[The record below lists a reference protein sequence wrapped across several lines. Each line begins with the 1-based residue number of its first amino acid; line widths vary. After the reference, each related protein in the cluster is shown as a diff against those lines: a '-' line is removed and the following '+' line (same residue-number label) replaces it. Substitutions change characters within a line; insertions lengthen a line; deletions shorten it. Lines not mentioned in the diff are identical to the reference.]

1 MTVLLTRT
9 LATASAL
16 ALVCSM
22 SACAPQQP
30 PDCGVAGMTVC
41 PKPVD
46 DNLPNVADMLTWDQS
61 QRVVG
66 FRNDYRAYP
75 GDLFRHGDP
84 FPLPRAEHQ
93 LTDASYTVDGITH
106 HLDDYLARQSVT
118 GMLVLKDGE
127 IAYEH
132 YGAGNGPSTLWTS
145 RSVGKSVV
153 STLVGVAVKEGALGS
168 LDDPVTKYEPDFVGT
183 AFDGVTVRQL
193 MTHTS
198 GIDWN
203 EDYTDPGSDFAKL
216 TACEAADDTYR
227 CVFGLVHGLKRK
239 PGVEPGE
246 VWSYTTGGAWLL
258 GDLLEKA
265 TGTNLATYL
274 QDNIW
279 KPFGMAD
286 DGVWH
291 SYELGRHDMGGH
303 GFNATLTDWG
313 RFGLYVMRNGELP
326 DGTKTLPEGWV
337 RDARTWTTARNSVTA
352 SHPEG
357 SYGYQWWNNS
367 IAADAGDVSPPRT
380 PAMAENLWAL
390 GIFGQVIMV
399 DQAQQLVIVQWST
412 WPQAEPAFDTLPL
425 ETSLMFSAIAAEL
438 NRR

>member
-1 MTVLLTRT
+1 MLLTRT
-9 LATASAL
+9 LAAASAL
-16 ALVCSM
+16 MLMVSA
-22 SACAPQQP
+22 SACSPRTE
-30 PDCGVAGMTVC
+30 PDCGVAGMTGC
-41 PKPVD
+41 PEPSD
-46 DNLPNVADMLTWDQS
+46 HDLPNVADMLTWNQS
-61 QRVVG
+61 ERVVG

-84 FPLPRAEHQ
+84 FPLPTADRR
-93 LTDASYTVDGITH
+93 LTDASYTIGGITH
-106 HLDDYLARQSVT
+106 DLDDYLNRQSVT
-118 GMLVLKDGE
+118 GMLVLKDGK

-132 YGAGNGPSTLWTS
+132 YGAGNDSSTLWTS

-153 STLVGVAVKEGALGS
+153 STLVGIAVKEGKIAS
-168 LDDPVTKYEPDFVGT
+168 LDDPVTKYEPDFAGT
-183 AFDGVTVRQL
+183 AFDGVSVRQL
-193 MTHTS
+193 ITHTS
-198 GIDWN
+198 GVAWN
-203 EDYTDPGSDFAKL
+203 EDYTDPSSDFAKL
-216 TACEAADDTYR
+216 TACEAAEDTYR
-227 CVFGLVHGLKRK
+227 CVYSLVHGLKRK
-239 PGVEPGE
+239 PGVTPGE

-274 QDNIW
+274 QDKIW

-313 RFGLYVMRNGELP
+313 RFGLFVMRDGELR
-326 DGTKTLPEGWV
+326 DGTRTLPDGWV
-337 RDARTWTTARNSVTA
+337 RDARTWTTARGSVTP

-357 SYGYQWWNNS
+357 TYGYQWWNNS
-367 IAADAGDVSPPRT
+367 IAADAGDVRPPRT
-380 PAMAENLWAL
+380 TGMDENLWAL

-399 DQAQQLVIVQWST
+399 DQRQNLVMVQWST
-412 WPQAEPAFDTLPL
+412 RPQAEPPFNTLPL

-438 NRR
+438 NRQ